1 MFCRLLFVL
10 NSKNVTE
17 GSEKGQ
23 NNLINLH
30 YDCFGA
36 SIVEMYFTE
45 SMVPLK

>member
-10 NSKNVTE
+10 NSKNVAE